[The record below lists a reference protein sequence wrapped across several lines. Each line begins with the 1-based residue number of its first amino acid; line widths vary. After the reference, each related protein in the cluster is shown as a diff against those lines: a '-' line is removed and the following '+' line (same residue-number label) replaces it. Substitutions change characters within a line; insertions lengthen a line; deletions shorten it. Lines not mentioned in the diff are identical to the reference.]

1 MNNIENLK
9 NDIVFINEF
18 ATDLFGK
25 TSKLSGKTI
34 ESMNKINQLI
44 ETEKNNEKFLEGVSD
59 SISEEEINKTIES
72 LEKYIKE
79 ISEKQ
84 SEYIELINKNSKD
97 IARIS
102 NEIRNKKAMID
113 NIHTLCNTLEEKTS
127 LVIKK

>member
-34 ESMNKINQLI
+34 ESINKMNQLI
-44 ETEKNNEKFLEGVSD
+44 EIEKNNEKFLEGVSE
-59 SISEEEINKTIES
+59 SISDEEIKKTVES

-84 SEYIELINKNSKD
+84 SEYIELINKNSKN

-102 NEIRNKKAMID
+102 DEIRNKKEMID
-113 NIHTLCNTLEEKTS
+113 NIYNLCNKLEEKTS
-127 LVIKK
+127 LVINK

>member
-34 ESMNKINQLI
+34 ESINKMNQLI
-44 ETEKNNEKFLEGVSD
+44 EIEKNNEKFLEGVSE
-59 SISEEEINKTIES
+59 SISDEEIKKTVES

-102 NEIRNKKAMID
+102 NEIRNKKGMID
-113 NIHTLCNTLEEKTS
+113 NIHKLCNQLEEKTS
-127 LVIKK
+127 LIIK

>member
-9 NDIVFINEF
+9 NDIVFINDF

-34 ESMNKINQLI
+34 ESINKMNQLI
-44 ETEKNNEKFLEGVSD
+44 EIEKNNEKFLEGVSD
-59 SISEEEINKTIES
+59 SISEEEINKTVES

-102 NEIRNKKAMID
+102 NEIRNKKTMID

-127 LVIKK
+127 LIIK

>member
-34 ESMNKINQLI
+34 ESMNKMNQLI
-44 ETEKNNEKFLEGVSD
+44 EIEKNNEKFLEGVSE
-59 SISEEEINKTIES
+59 SISEEEIKKTVES

-84 SEYIELINKNSKD
+84 SEYIELLNKNSKD

-102 NEIRNKKAMID
+102 NEIRNKKVMID
-113 NIHTLCNTLEEKTS
+113 NIHKLCNQLEEKTS
-127 LVIKK
+127 LIIK